1 MTSFQ
6 NTKESPSV
14 SEKPT
19 YNNSMPSSESAYV
32 PPNINFPNI
41 NPPETNKTDSNKNKP
56 ETDETFV
63 NVTPASVTIETRKN
77 DSSFKI
83 FVIVGILIILIIY
96 GAVAY
101 IYYKNKNA
109 KLPTM
114 EVRTT
119 EISNSPKAIFEPQ
132 NILIGSGSIV
142 YKNSAG
148 EVKTLVDKNSYPS
161 TGITGFARVVV
172 SPDNMKMCFESIPPS
187 TKPALFVSDVEGI
200 ETKQISAGKS
210 SCIWNSNSN
219 VIYYVGKEN
228 GIPNANLYVYDL
240 EKSIETNL
248 TSKIMSDTKPDFT
261 LVGLSSDETKLIC
274 TFTNPNSEESVS
286 CQIDLATQSF
296 STL

>member
-6 NTKESPSV
+6 DTKEPPSV
-14 SEKPT
+14 SEKSS
-19 YNNSMPSSESAYV
+19 NDNSMPSSESAYV
-32 PPNINFPNI
+32 PQDINFPKAFT
-41 NPPETNKTDSNKNKP
+41 PDTTKMDSNKNKP
-56 ETDETFV
+56 ETDTYV

-77 DSSFKI
+77 GSSFKT

-96 GAVAY
+96 SAVAY
-101 IYYKNKNA
+101 IYYKSKNA
-109 KLPTM
+109 KSPT
-114 EVRTT
+114 EAIDTS
-119 EISNSPKAIFEPQ
+119 EITNPPKAIFEPQ
-132 NILIGSGSIV
+132 NMLIDSGSIV

-148 EVKTLVDKNSYPS
+148 EIKILVDKNSYPS

-187 TKPALFVSDVEGI
+187 TKPALFVSDIEGI

-219 VIYYVGKEN
+219 IIYYVGKEN
-228 GIPNANLYVYDL
+228 GISNTNLYVYDL

-248 TSKIMSDTKPDFT
+248 TSKIMSETKPDFA

-274 TFTNPNSEESVS
+274 TYTNSNSGEPIS
-286 CQIDLATQSF
+286 CQIDLTTQSF